1 MGEQICIDCT
11 PERPN
16 NWKRVIGIVSGV
28 RHADLDA
35 GPGFSVYLAAG
46 AFSKAAFLVMRTD
59 QPAGVVSNGI
69 RRAIA
74 SVDPA
79 QPVLLTASLE
89 SLMADS
95 IADQRFVVTLLTATG
110 VLALLMA
117 LAGVY
122 GVMAYTASRRTQ
134 EIGIRLA
141 LGATPANIQ
150 RMLFRHGFATVGI
163 GLGLGVAGAAAVVQA
178 LREAIPRLAMGSTLA
193 PGTAVAL
200 VLVTT
205 ALACWIPAR
214 NSTRSDPMR
223 ALRRE

>member
-1 MGEQICIDCT
+1 
-11 PERPN
+11 
-16 NWKRVIGIVSGV
+16 V
-28 RHADLDA
+28 RHADLDT
-35 GPGFSVYLAAG
+35 GPGFSVYVAAG
-46 AFSKAAFLVMRTD
+46 ALSKAAFLVMRTE
-59 QPAGVVSNGI
+59 QPASAMSKSV

-74 SVDPA
+74 KVDPA

-95 IADQRFVVTLLTATG
+95 IADRRFVVTLLTATG

-134 EIGIRLA
+134 EIGVRMA
-141 LGATPANIQ
+141 LGATPSDIQ
-150 RMLFRHGFATVGI
+150 RMLFRHGFATVGV
-163 GLGLGVAGAAAVVQA
+163 GLVLGVAGAAAVV
-178 LREAIPRLAMGSTLA
+178 RTWHGVVPGLAMKSALA

-200 VLVTT
+200 LVLTT